1 MPAKF
6 KKKYK
11 SEILKGKAKNVTG
24 EMKKEF
30 AIRVKMF
37 IKTMILDAIQK
48 GISPVN
54 MKNAYP
60 KNTGG
65 KSRYQ
70 KYSESYQDQITRR
83 AAYLH
88 FKGGGSVR
96 IDDEDDQD
104 FIDELNEYLIKNGKK
119 LRPVNLKV
127 SGKMLKSLKSKI
139 TKNEK
144 VTVWFTDEKAKY
156 HDKEGAGKSKVL
168 RRLLPRGVEEFN
180 RAIQRKIIDAA
191 GEAVKD
197 LL

>member
-6 KKKYK
+6 KKKFK
-11 SEILKGKAKNVTG
+11 SEMLSGKAKNVTD

-37 IKTMILDAIQK
+37 IKSMILDAIQK

-54 MKNAYP
+54 MRDAYP

-65 KSRYQ
+65 KSRYIQ
-70 KYSESYQDQITRR
+70 YSDSYKKKIKR
-83 AAYLH
+83 
-88 FKGGGSVR
+88 GG
-96 IDDEDDQD
+96 EDMM
-104 FIDELNEYLIKNGKK
+104 GKRQ
-119 LRPVNLKV
+119 RPINLKL
-127 SGKMLKSLKSKI
+127 SGKMLNSLKAKI